1 MPRAPKPPV
10 KAACLACRSSKTRCD
25 GQYPCKS
32 CYNKDRDCSYQ
43 PSRRGGARRGARYA
57 ETLQNR
63 ASNNEASPMRAQSVV
78 SSSNTT
84 ESIDPFLDN
93 AISLLTPFVGINN
106 LDQSPDTL
114 FEGNEAIQLWGQLTP
129 DGDSSFAPPPDTQA
143 DFPIRVY
150 RCEEDI
156 LNAYYIYM
164 HPYFPLLPSSLTPVY
179 EDRGTDILP
188 LKPETKPERSDLP
201 YWPNSSLSLALSA
214 VLVLIPAFSDP
225 TPMHEKS
232 LLQRRSYAQL
242 FAHAALSSAERGIDE
257 LSPAS
262 SINVIGASVSQEQSP
277 LHPQVP
283 LQLDP
288 ILALVV
294 LATYEYC
301 QRGNVSRMRARIN
314 NAITTAMDISL
325 HSLGSTTTEFSEAQR
340 RAWWMIMFVAHIS
353 SNLHLTPPIIAAD
366 DPRIKTP
373 FPTFGVGLEPWSF
386 TIRAQTL
393 LYAAHSMVQ
402 RIERV
407 AETPLSS
414 DLGKDIKNLDNQILF
429 LLIESDQSLRE
440 IYDFEEGE
448 SIAAQNLW
456 RISRIMIHTARIRL
470 HRFRAF
476 MDIPLFLDRY
486 CDLISINTHGFA
498 HPSSESV
505 TRWQSTFPFTEEEST
520 NICLKAALVIANS
533 FRSLPYPHACGPD
546 TYPGT
551 EISDA
556 ERLIEELRHG
566 VESLGTILKQ
576 DHIFEG
582 VAGVGREIES
592 AYFTAFPD
600 HPQIEI

>member
-1 MPRAPKPPV
+1 MNA
-10 KAACLACRSSKTRCD
+10 D
-25 GQYPCKS
+25 
-32 CYNKDRDCSYQ
+32 NF
-43 PSRRGGARRGARYA
+43 
-57 ETLQNR
+57 
-63 ASNNEASPMRAQSVV
+63 AS
-78 SSSNTT
+78 
-84 ESIDPFLDN
+84 
-93 AISLLTPFVGINN
+93 
-106 LDQSPDTL
+106 
-114 FEGNEAIQLWGQLTP
+114 
-129 DGDSSFAPPPDTQA
+129 
-143 DFPIRVY
+143 
-150 RCEEDI
+150 

-164 HPYFPLLPSSLTPVY
+164 HPYFPLLPASLTPVY
-179 EDRGTDILP
+179 EDRGTDTLP

-214 VLVLIPAFSDP
+214 ILVLIPAFSDP

-232 LLQRRSYAQL
+232 ILQRRSYAQL
-242 FAHAALSSAERGIDE
+242 FAHAALSSAERGMDE

-325 HSLGSTTTEFSEAQR
+325 HNLGSTTTEFSEAQR
-340 RAWWMIMFVAHIS
+340 RAWWMI
-353 SNLHLTPPIIAAD
+353 
-366 DPRIKTP
+366 
-373 FPTFGVGLEPWSF
+373 PWSF
-386 TIRAQTL
+386 TLRAQTL

-402 RIERV
+402 TIERV
-407 AETPLSS
+407 ADTPLSS
-414 DLGKDIKNLDNQILF
+414 DLGNDIKHLDNQILS

-498 HPSSESV
+498 HPSSASV
-505 TRWQSTFPFTEEEST
+505 THWQSTFPFTEEDST
-520 NICLKAALVIANS
+520 NICLKAALVIANA

-546 TYPGT
+546 TCKRGSLNRRVMVRSACCISRTPRTVPFLVCSAMQGSYVMLMICHKVRSCLESGHLDTCYHLLNKPDPGT

-576 DHIFEG
+576 DNIFEG

>member
-10 KAACLACRSSKTRCD
+10 KAACLACRSSKTRVTTKAEIVVTSPVVGVELEEEPD
-25 GQYPCKS
+25 TPKPCKIAPLIM
-32 CYNKDRDCSYQ
+32 KH
-43 PSRRGGARRGARYA
+43 
-57 ETLQNR
+57 LQRELN
-63 ASNNEASPMRAQSVV
+63 
-78 SSSNTT
+78 
-84 ESIDPFLDN
+84 PFLDN

-106 LDQSPDTL
+106 LDQSPDTP

-179 EDRGTDILP
+179 EDRGTNILP
-188 LKPETKPERSDLP
+188 LKPEAKPERFDLP

-214 VLVLIPAFSDP
+214 ILVLIPAFSDP

-232 LLQRRSYAQL
+232 ILQRRSYAQL

-325 HSLGSTTTEFSEAQR
+325 HNLGSTTTEFSEAQR
-340 RAWWMIMFVAHIS
+340 RAWWMI
-353 SNLHLTPPIIAAD
+353 PPIISAD

-414 DLGKDIKNLDNQILF
+414 DLGKDIKNLDNQILS

-440 IYDFEEGE
+440 IYDFEGE

-505 TRWQSTFPFTEEEST
+505 THWQSTFPFTEEEST
-520 NICLKAALVIANS
+520 NICLKAALVIANA